1 MRASHL
7 IHNLTQHSVSDDQ
20 SKDGVIRHS
29 IHHREICELLTFHE
43 IPTQLE
49 IAERASKIAD
59 LALSVLQNLRDRKHK
74 PDLKGY
80 AMIGGAPFLMPA
92 LEQELRIRD
101 IQPLYA
107 FSERCSIEEVS
118 SSGETVKKSVFKHL
132 GFVKT
137 A

>member
-1 MRASHL
+1 MK
-7 IHNLTQHSVSDDQ
+7 IINLTQHSVSDDQ
-20 SKDGVIRHS
+20 AQAGVVRHT

-43 IPTQLE
+43 VPTQQE

-59 LALSVLQNLRDRKHK
+59 LALSVLQNLRDRKNE
-74 PDLKGY
+74 PDLKVA

-118 SSGETVKKSVFKHL
+118 SSGETMKKSVFKHL

>member
-1 MRASHL
+1 MK
-7 IHNLTQHSVSDDQ
+7 IINLTQHSVSDDQ
-20 SKDGVIRHS
+20 AKDGVIRHT

-59 LALSVLQNLRDRKHK
+59 LALSVLQNLRDRKNK
-74 PDLKGY
+74 PGLKGY

-132 GFVKT
+132 GFVNT
-137 A
+137 SASN

>member
-1 MRASHL
+1 
-7 IHNLTQHSVSDDQ
+7 
-20 SKDGVIRHS
+20 
-29 IHHREICELLTFHE
+29 
-43 IPTQLE
+43 
-49 IAERASKIAD
+49 
-59 LALSVLQNLRDRKHK
+59 
-74 PDLKGY
+74 
-80 AMIGGAPFLMPA
+80 MPA